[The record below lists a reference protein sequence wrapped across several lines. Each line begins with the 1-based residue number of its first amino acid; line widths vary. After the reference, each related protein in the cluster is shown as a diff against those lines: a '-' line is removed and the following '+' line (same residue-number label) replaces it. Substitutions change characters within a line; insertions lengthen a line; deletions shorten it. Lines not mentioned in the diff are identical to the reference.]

1 MSCSEK
7 DLWIR
12 AGTIQQIR
20 HFFIDQDYLE
30 IETPLLIQ
38 APAPEAH
45 IDAISIDGFFLHTSP
60 ELCMKRMLS
69 KGHEKIFQICKCF
82 REYERGD
89 LHLPEFTIL
98 EWYRVGSEYV
108 TMMGECESM
117 LAFIFEQAGFDRII
131 EYQGRVINLKRPWQ
145 RISVKDAFFQYSPI
159 SMDAAIQDNKFDEIM
174 VEYIEP
180 NLSNRQPV
188 FLYDYPSSL
197 AALSQLKQSDKMLAE
212 RFELYIGGVE
222 LANGFTELTDAGE
235 QRNRFERENAN
246 RQKLGK
252 EAYPLPEKFL
262 HDLKRMPPSAGIALG
277 VDRLI
282 MILCNRSSIE
292 DVVSFTP
299 EEV

>member
-1 MSCSEK
+1 MSCSKK

-20 HFFIDQDYLE
+20 HFFIDHDYLE

-69 KGHEKIFQICKCF
+69 RGHKKIFQICKCF

-98 EWYRVGSEYV
+98 EWYRVGSEY
-108 TMMGECESM
+108 TAIMGECESM
-117 LAFIFEQAGFDRII
+117 LAFIFEQTGFDRII

-145 RISVKDAFFQYSPI
+145 RINVKDAFFQYSPI

-262 HDLKRMPPSAGIALG
+262 RDLKRMPPSAGIALG
-277 VDRLI
+277 VDRLL

-292 DVVSFTP
+292 EVVSFTP